1 LRFGAKLTLS
11 ITLAALI
18 PTLIFLLLSYDLIS
32 RSIEKWADER
42 VERALIES
50 SRAIMEIEAFHANQ
64 MSDLVKRI
72 AMDVELADA
81 LEAGKSVGDIVSSHA
96 PDEILAVYDRSGRL
110 LFSSLPDITPKRITD
125 FLPSVEDLSFEPTT
139 SDIPMVDGELFACA
153 MPILSEDGRRR
164 LGAAVVFRKLP
175 FARRRVEE
183 GKRLY
188 QAQASGRSPAI
199 RTVLITLSLAAIL
212 IFTISITASS
222 LMMRSVKR
230 SLRRLMAGIDEI
242 GKGNLD
248 YRVRVNSKDEFAELA
263 GAFNRMAEQIKR
275 SREEIKRAEKM
286 AAWREVAQKL
296 AHEIKNPLTPI
307 QLSAQRL
314 RRRYRSGDR
323 EGFEELLDR
332 CVDTIIREV
341 EGVKRLLDEFSQL
354 ARMPP
359 PKMEPISPAEAVE
372 AALNLFDEMPEGIKV
387 ETDLDRSVKVT
398 GDFDQ
403 IKRAIFNLIK
413 NAVEAMKGTG
423 VIRISVRAEGEGAK
437 IEISDTGP
445 GIPDEMRDLLF
456 VPHLSTKPGGMGL
469 GLAIVKKSID
479 DHGWRIDVRD
489 NPRGRGTS
497 FIITIPNRTHTESPA
512 TSPL

>member
-1 LRFGAKLTLS
+1 LRFGPKLTLS

-32 RSIEKWADER
+32 RSIERWADER

-50 SRAIMEIEAFHANQ
+50 SRAIMEIETFHAGQ

-81 LEAGKSVGDIVSSHA
+81 MEAKKPVGDIVTSHA

-110 LFSSLPDITPKRITD
+110 LFSSIPDITPKRITD
-125 FLPSVEDLSFEPTT
+125 FLPPVEDLSFEPTT
-139 SDIPMVDGELFACA
+139 SDIPMVDGELFACV
-153 MPILSEDGRRR
+153 MPILSEDGRQK

-212 IFTISITASS
+212 ISAISIAASS
-222 LMMRSVKR
+222 LVMRSVRR
-230 SLRRLMAGIDEI
+230 SLRRLIEGIEEI

-248 YRVRVNSKDEFAELA
+248 YRVRVDSEDEFAELA
-263 GAFNRMAEQIKR
+263 EAFNRMAGQIKR
-275 SREEIKRAEKM
+275 NREEIKRAEKM

-314 RRRYRSGDR
+314 KRRYRSGDK

-359 PKMEPISPAEAVE
+359 PKMEPFSPAEAVE
-372 AALNLFDEMPEGIKV
+372 AAINLYGEMPNEINVKT
-387 ETDLDRSVKVT
+387 ELDRSVRVM

-413 NAVEAMKGTG
+413 NAVEAMKGMG
-423 VIRISVRAEGEGAK
+423 EIRISVRTEGEGVR

-456 VPHLSTKPGGMGL
+456 VPHLSKKPGGMGL

-479 DHGWRIDVRD
+479 DHGWRIEVRD
-489 NPRGRGTS
+489 NPEGTGTS
-497 FIITIPNRTHTESPA
+497 FVITIPERTQRADPK
-512 TSPL
+512 TS